1 MAFLKLYFGFHPVAF
16 LNKNELPTKDLLS
29 SIVDVL
35 GHLVYLILAV
45 NL

>member
-1 MAFLKLYFGFHPVAF
+1 MALLKVYFGFHPVTF

-35 GHLVYLILAV
+35 GHFLYLTLAV

>member
-1 MAFLKLYFGFHPVAF
+1 MALLKAYFGFHPVAF

-29 SIVDVL
+29 SNVEVV
-35 GHLVYLILAV
+35 GHLLYLTLAV